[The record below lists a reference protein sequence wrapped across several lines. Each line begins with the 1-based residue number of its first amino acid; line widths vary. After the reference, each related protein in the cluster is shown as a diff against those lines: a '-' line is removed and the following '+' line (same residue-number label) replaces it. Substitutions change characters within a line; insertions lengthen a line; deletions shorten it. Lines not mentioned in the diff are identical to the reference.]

1 MAIQVEIDAR
11 AGFCG
16 GVIRAVAKAEEILDT
31 GGELYSLG
39 EIVHNEAE
47 LARLHAKGLQTL
59 KPEELKGYAGK
70 TALIRAHGEPPET
83 YSRAGELGVRLV
95 DCTCPVV
102 LRLQKSIQEAY
113 ARMKQVGGQVII
125 FGKIGHPE
133 VLGLL
138 GQVGGDAVVI
148 ENERMLQEALTSGRI
163 HTDRPLEIFSQT
175 TKSPDEYSAICSE
188 LRRFAGAGLQI
199 HDTICS
205 QVASRHSELADFAK
219 KHEAVVFVA
228 GASSSN
234 GKVLFDLCKNVNPRT
249 HLISTPG
256 GLLPDWF
263 RDGDSVGVCGAT
275 STPRWL
281 LEEVAAAIRTL
292 ALSQSAFRNS
302 AGVSPNFSENNR

>member
-1 MAIQVEIDAR
+1 MTIQVEIDAR
-11 AGFCG
+11 SGFCG
-16 GVIRAVAKAEEILDT
+16 GVIRAVAKAEEILDA

-47 LARLHAKGLQTL
+47 LARLHAKGLKTL
-59 KPEELKGYAGK
+59 KPGELKGCSGK

-83 YSRAGELGVRLV
+83 YSQARELGVRLV

-113 ARMKQVGGQVII
+113 IRMKEVDGQVII

-148 ENERMLQEALTSGRI
+148 ENEQTLKEALSSGRI
-163 HTDRPLEIFSQT
+163 HTERPLEIFSQT
-175 TKSPDEYSAICSE
+175 TKSPDEYSAIRSE
-188 LRRFAGAGLQI
+188 LLRIAGAEVKI
-199 HDTICS
+199 HDTICR
-205 QVASRHSELADFAK
+205 QVASRHSELGVFAK
-219 KHEAVVFVA
+219 RHAVIVFVS

-234 GKVLFDLCKNVNPRT
+234 GKVLFDLCAGVNPNT
-249 HLISTPG
+249 HRISSSED
-256 GLLPDWF
+256 LSSSWF
-263 RDGDSVGVCGAT
+263 RDGDTVGVCGAT

-281 LEEVAAAIRTL
+281 LEEVADAIRRI
-292 ALSQSAFRNS
+292 SEI
-302 AGVSPNFSENNR
+302 AGAKGD